1 MRSLYSASSE
11 YLNLLHSPP
20 LAYPLPF
27 GRSLASNREI
37 KKAKGEAE
45 I

>member
-1 MRSLYSASSE
+1 MGSLYSASSE
-11 YLNLLHSPP
+11 YLNLTHSPP
-20 LAYPLPF
+20 LSE
-27 GRSLASNREI
+27 GGLASNREI